1 MLIAQNMTFE
11 KGIQIHEQ
19 YWFAEGIAEYI
30 IGHSFYSKSEFM
42 ELCIRENL
50 KLTGLLQNVK

>member
-1 MLIAQNMTFE
+1 MTFE